1 MSEVQCQ
8 LKQYISSNNDKDTKK
23 ISQSLSDT
31 ASPFILRSLEL
42 GLQALKLC
50 FLIAA
55 YFIKRIHSLSQEAEN
70 TYAQGDMLFDHGC
83 LWLQSSLLAASSR
96 SPPAAAQTSHGS
108 VPEHCF
114 SQIHQNEGTGEQY
127 CIPSMLSVSGLVF
140 WCGTAFD
147 IYRKS
152 LACYSFLHYKWL
164 DACLLKGLYWC
175 LIKIFNLFFSLTLI
189 NLSACF
195 FAKKNKQKKP
205 PMIWASSKSQSCFQI
220 RSATWFRSCGW
231 EGNRCRMTLQ
241 AYSFRTQVQSLLY
254 IGTLAIHQNISP
266 QNNITSHRSRTG
278 KYPLGILSQ
287 EMFPS
292 YRKSIIILVL
302 QKEKQN
308 RNRLIKKRIYFQLW
322 GFYDFPLVFF
332 LHFNVLK
339 QGIRRQTECEHA
351 VLYKLKSI

>member
-1 MSEVQCQ
+1 
-8 LKQYISSNNDKDTKK
+8 
-23 ISQSLSDT
+23 
-31 ASPFILRSLEL
+31 
-42 GLQALKLC
+42 
-50 FLIAA
+50 
-55 YFIKRIHSLSQEAEN
+55 
-70 TYAQGDMLFDHGC
+70 
-83 LWLQSSLLAASSR
+83 
-96 SPPAAAQTSHGS
+96 
-108 VPEHCF
+108 
-114 SQIHQNEGTGEQY
+114 
-127 CIPSMLSVSGLVF
+127 MLSVSGLVF

>member
-195 FAKKNKQKKP
+195 FAKKTNKKNHL
-205 PMIWASSKSQSCFQI
+205 WYEHLRNLNHAFKSDQPLDSEVVGEKGI
-220 RSATWFRSCGW
+220 DAEWPYKRTLS
-231 EGNRCRMTLQ
+231 EPRC
-241 AYSFRTQVQSLLY
+241 
-254 IGTLAIHQNISP
+254 
-266 QNNITSHRSRTG
+266 SHFCT
-278 KYPLGILSQ
+278 
-287 EMFPS
+287 
-292 YRKSIIILVL
+292 
-302 QKEKQN
+302 
-308 RNRLIKKRIYFQLW
+308 
-322 GFYDFPLVFF
+322 
-332 LHFNVLK
+332 
-339 QGIRRQTECEHA
+339 
-351 VLYKLKSI
+351 